1 MFEEELKIKKNP
13 YLAISQSLIEYFEI
27 IGYNENFV
35 PKILDTYKK
44 NKNEFKPTV
53 ISSIISQQDY
63 VIVDNKLLISQ
74 IYPENP
80 KTILINKNNIST
92 ESPPTSNVIY
102 SFCFDSSDGKKK
114 YFMFV
119 MLLNFM
125 KSINII

>member
-102 SFCFDSSDGKKK
+102 SFCFDSCDGKKK